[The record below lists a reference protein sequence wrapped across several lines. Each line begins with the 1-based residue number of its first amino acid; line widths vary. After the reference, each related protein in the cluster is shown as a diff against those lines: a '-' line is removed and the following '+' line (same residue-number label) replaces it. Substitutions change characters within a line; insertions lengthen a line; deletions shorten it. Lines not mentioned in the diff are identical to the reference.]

1 MAQSNVTI
9 NHPNIYTEICQ
20 EKSWDLEISSTKLP
34 VVSCQRVAIRRSLP
48 QIGSQRSVK
57 SLDSEIAPT
66 DAVGNAYRMN
76 QRRVRVLPRSESRR
90 GEYAAKPHLPYRN
103 KLKKYGELLYTVVQQ
118 FAMRIDVLRRH
129 AYRNCEVFY
138 LRLISAQVVANFPTG
153 STASAPR
160 ASSKKLF
167 WSFALL
173 G

>member
-1 MAQSNVTI
+1 MQRWHSPTLQLITLTFIPKFVKRKVGI
-9 NHPNIYTEICQ
+9 W
-20 EKSWDLEISSTKLP
+20 KFSSTKLP

-103 KLKKYGELLYTVVQQ
+103 KLKKYGELLHKVVQQ
-118 FAMRIDVLRRH
+118 FAMRIDVLRRP
-129 AYRNCEVFY
+129 
-138 LRLISAQVVANFPTG
+138 RL
-153 STASAPR
+153 
-160 ASSKKLF
+160 
-167 WSFALL
+167 
-173 G
+173 